1 MVKCSKLLMKQDK
14 TCPDV
19 FPKLREGPSFLGEGY
34 VSVSAFLGGY
44 VLVSDFLGEGKAMG
58 DIGSF

>member
-1 MVKCSKLLMKQDK
+1 MKQDK

-19 FPKLREGPSFLGEGY
+19 FPKGPSFLGEGY

-44 VLVSDFLGEGKAMG
+44 VSVSYFLGEGKAMG